1 MMKPTEYLRETIDII
16 KQIET
21 RFLELGSRLY
31 TIREKRMWEGTYDS
45 FNEFLDTA
53 RITPG
58 HASILISIHKN
69 YIIEGKRTQEQLAGI
84 GYSNLYESIPL
95 IEREGVENAVII
107 ASTLTRSEIKDEV
120 RDIRH
125 GEHDH
130 EIGIDRWATCKTCN
144 KFIRV

>member
-1 MMKPTEYLRETIDII
+1 MKPTEYLRETIDII